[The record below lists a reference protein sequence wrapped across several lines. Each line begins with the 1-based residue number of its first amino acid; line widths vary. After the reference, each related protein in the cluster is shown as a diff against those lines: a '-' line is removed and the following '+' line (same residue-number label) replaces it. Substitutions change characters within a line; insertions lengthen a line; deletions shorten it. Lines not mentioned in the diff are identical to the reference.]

1 MTSFYLWPIITLIGL
16 LIYKRSLIG
25 YSQLYL
31 DAVTDLLFVVVMFI
45 LAIQRRSTIARW
57 LAGIAATFIIFYYWL
72 DISAFVAIKTPLT
85 WNSFVA
91 NYQNIDV
98 VPYFISTKLIIFT
111 VLIVLVI
118 GLLNKRTVSYKTP
131 ATTTNFYC
139 FLSLAGLILAFF
151 VIHNSAPS
159 QTNATIDLSSHTL
172 FSTQFVAEEATKIY
186 QDHVGLVKRIEDFL
200 SGTQWQNPLA
210 KENDKRNIIM
220 VLSESLS
227 GVDSKYAG
235 GLFNRLPMIDKM
247 QSEGLA
253 FKNLTSNG
261 RITVHG
267 LASLLL
273 GLQTTKIFVSHVE
286 QQFPA
291 DKFYEKNLIQYA
303 KKAGYH
309 TIVISPGQPRSWFT
323 NWFQQVGFDEIY
335 DRESPEFRSVPR
347 FTWKAPSDEAMYQLA
362 EKITSQKKGPYLI
375 LIETVSLHQSYVLPD
390 AKYKVDDNELH
401 NLINYVDQT
410 TYQFYAKL
418 KAANYFNN
426 GVLLLLGDHRRF
438 EPMEPEESKNGGEA
452 IWDERIVG
460 CLVGKSVAQHFISP
474 LPFSTLDL
482 NTLMHFVIQDA
493 IVDESTLVKSNIA
506 NQLGIEVPFNV
517 TLLDDNHGTYLIR
530 SLKYAPFYISI
541 LGNIPF
547 EKIPNEAYK
556 QATVYLMKNYQW
568 TQKKLVGK

>member
-1 MTSFYLWPIITLIGL
+1 MTSFYLWPIVTLIGL
-16 LIYKRSLIG
+16 LVYKRLLIG
-25 YSQLYL
+25 YSQLL
-31 DAVTDLLFVVVMFI
+31 EVVIDLLFLVVMFI
-45 LAIQRRSTIARW
+45 LAIQRRSKMARW
-57 LAGIAATFIIFYYWL
+57 LAGITAGAIIFYYWL
-72 DISAFVAIKTPLT
+72 DISAFVAIKTQLT
-85 WNSFVA
+85 WDSFVA
-91 NYQNIDV
+91 NYKNIDV
-98 VPYFISTKLIIFT
+98 VPYFISAKLIIFT
-111 VLIVLVI
+111 TLIVLLI

-131 ATTTNFYC
+131 ATTSNFYC
-139 FLSLAGLILAFF
+139 FLSLIGLILAFF
-151 VIHNSAPS
+151 VVHNAAPS
-159 QTNATIDLSSHTL
+159 QTTSTIDLSSHTL
-172 FSTQFVAEEATKIY
+172 FSTQFDVKEANKIY
-186 QDHVGLVKRIEDFL
+186 QDHAGLVKRVENFL
-200 SGTQWQNPLA
+200 AGKQWQNSPA
-210 KENDKRNIIM
+210 KQNGKRNIII

-227 GVDSKYAG
+227 GVDSKYTG

-253 FKNLTSNG
+253 FKNLSANG

-273 GLQTTKIFVSHVE
+273 GLQTTKIFVSHVQ

-323 NWFQQVGFDEIY
+323 NWFSQVGFDEIY
-335 DRESPEFRSVPR
+335 DRDAKEFRSAPR
-347 FTWKAPSDEAMYQLA
+347 FTWDAPSDESMYQLA
-362 EKITSQKKGPYLI
+362 EKITNQKNGPYLI
-375 LIETVSLHQSYVLPD
+375 LIETVSLHQSYILPD
-390 AKYKVDDNELH
+390 AKYKLDDNELH

-410 TYQFYAKL
+410 TYQFYTKL

-438 EPMEPEESKNGGEA
+438 EPMESEERKNGGEG

-460 CLVGKSVAQHFISP
+460 CLVGKGVAQHVISP
-474 LPFSTLDL
+474 LPFSTVDL

-493 IVDESTLVKSNIA
+493 SVDESTLVKANIA

-530 SLKYAPFYISI
+530 SLKYSPFYISI
-541 LGNIPF
+541 FGNIPF
-547 EKIPNEAYK
+547 EKIPNETYK
-556 QATVYLMKNYQW
+556 QATEYLMKNYQW
-568 TQKKLVGK
+568 TQQKLQGK